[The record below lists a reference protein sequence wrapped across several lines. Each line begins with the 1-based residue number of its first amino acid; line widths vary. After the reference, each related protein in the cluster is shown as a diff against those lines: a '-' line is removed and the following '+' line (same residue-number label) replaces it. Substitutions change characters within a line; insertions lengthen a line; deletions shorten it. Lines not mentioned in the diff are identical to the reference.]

1 MTLFPFHLFFTHTHN
16 FDERLFNPSGIV
28 NWSPRVSSGSTFTL
42 RRRCKRFCLVEG
54 GKERKRSQMLSG
66 RYIQAHEHG
75 VQREKSTY
83 ESWMALWLSCIA
95 LLFRADIA
103 GQSYTAGRADRS
115 CALAISARESCDECR
130 PTAQQQPL
138 LISLSNYLF
147 SSFFLFFFSLWE
159 RRAQSFVSTSHF
171 GGFGCRVKHSSTL
184 WFCTCA
190 IPSTLRLKAQ
200 IRRRRRP
207 PTLFTN
213 FLSVRTRRELD
224 GTSLNWWNHAACCG
238 WPGCMTFG
246 LVVSSTSSS
255 CLWCRELLLIT
266 SLRDE
271 FSVIVASLSERD
283 WAAVPYEDLTS
294 LAQRC
299 YYLLQGRGLLL
310 YQLWS

>member
-1 MTLFPFHLFFTHTHN
+1 M
-16 FDERLFNPSGIV
+16 DERLFNPSGIV

-138 LISLSNYLF
+138 LISLSNHLF
-147 SSFFLFFFSLWE
+147 SSFFLFFSFFMGAPRTKFCVHVAFWWLWLPGE
-159 RRAQSFVSTSHF
+159 TFLDPLVLYLCYPQHTTS
-171 GGFGCRVKHSSTL
+171 KSSNSSASATTHS
-184 WFCTCA
+184 
-190 IPSTLRLKAQ
+190 IHQ
-200 IRRRRRP
+200 
-207 PTLFTN
+207 
-213 FLSVRTRRELD
+213 
-224 GTSLNWWNHAACCG
+224 
-238 WPGCMTFG
+238 
-246 LVVSSTSSS
+246 
-255 CLWCRELLLIT
+255 LLIRT
-266 SLRDE
+266 DAERARRDVFE
-271 FSVIVASLSERD
+271 VMES
-283 WAAVPYEDLTS
+283 
-294 LAQRC
+294 
-299 YYLLQGRGLLL
+299 RGLLRLAGMHDIRTCCLL
-310 YQLWS
+310 YIFILFVV